1 MDPRA
6 LRRFR
11 NNRGAIAGA
20 VIVLLLVLFALL
32 APLAVGYDPNASDFV
47 HGRSPDGT
55 PALPNAFH
63 LLGTDTLYRDQL
75 ARLAHGARLSLEIAF
90 ASSAISLVIG
100 AAVGILAGY
109 YQGRRLRV
117 GPIGINLDGVL
128 MRFIDVGLSFPFL
141 LLVMAIGAAL
151 DRTTVATILLVLG
164 LTSWL
169 GTARLVR
176 AKTIQVRD
184 LDFVVASR
192 AIGQRTPVILFS
204 HILPNVAGVLIVVG
218 TISVAQMILAESVLS
233 YLNVGVQPP
242 TATWGR
248 MLLEAKDYYTVDPW
262 LLGAP
267 GAAILLAVLG
277 FNLLGEGLRD
287 ALDPRES

>member
-1 MDPRA
+1 VDPRA

-11 NNRGAIAGA
+11 NNRGALIGA
-20 VIVLLLVLFALL
+20 VVVALLVLFALF
-32 APLAVGYDPNASDFV
+32 APLLVGYDPNTSDFI
-47 HGRSPDGT
+47 HGRNPDAT
-55 PALPNAFH
+55 PSLPSSFH

-75 ARLAHGARLSLEIAF
+75 ARLSYGARLSLEIAF
-90 ASSAISLVIG
+90 AASAISLSIG
-100 AAVGILAGY
+100 ALVGIVAGY
-109 YQGRRLRV
+109 YQGRRFQL
-117 GPIGINLDGVL
+117 GPIRIDLDGVL
-128 MRFIDVGLSFPFL
+128 MRFIDIGLSFPFL

-151 DRTTVATILLVLG
+151 DRTTVTTILLVLG

-176 AKTIQVRD
+176 SKTIQVRD

-192 AIGQRTPVILFS
+192 AIGQRTPKILIA
-204 HILPNVAGVLIVVG
+204 HVLPNVAGVLIVVG

-248 MLLEAKDYYTVDPW
+248 MLFEAKDYYTVDPW

-267 GAAILLAVLG
+267 GVAILMAVLG